1 MYNIKSKGKIK
12 MKVISG
18 RFRGRKLVTLDG
30 MNTRPTI
37 TRVKEDMF
45 NVLNNYFIFDNKICL
60 DLFGGSGA
68 LSLEALSRGI
78 KFAFVND
85 HYKPAL
91 EIIKKNFTGLNS
103 EEFEIFNFDYKKML
117 SYLTSINKNVDLIFF
132 DPPFAKVEYYT
143 EFFKYISENQ
153 LLNNYGILIMES
165 ELKLDVREMSTLN
178 LLKYK
183 DFKNKH
189 LYILR
194 LEKESL

>member
-1 MYNIKSKGKIK
+1 

-18 RFRGRKLVTLDG
+18 RFRGRKLVTLEG

-45 NVLNNYFIFDNKICL
+45 NVLNNYFIFEGKTCL

-78 KFAFVND
+78 KFAYVND

-91 EIIKKNFTGLNS
+91 EIIKKNFIGLNN
-103 EEFEIFNFDYKKML
+103 EEYELFNLDYKKML
-117 SYLTSINKNVDLIFF
+117 NYLTSMKKQVDLIFF
-132 DPPFAKVEYYT
+132 DPPFAKIEYYKD
-143 EFFKYISENQ
+143 FFKYISENQ

-165 ELKLDVREMSTLN
+165 ELRLEISELTILN
-178 LLKYK
+178 VLKYK

-194 LEKESL
+194 FEKENL

>member
-1 MYNIKSKGKIK
+1 MR
-12 MKVISG
+12 VISG
-18 RFRGRKLVTLDG
+18 RFRGRKLVTLEG

-45 NVLNNYFIFDNKICL
+45 NVLNNYFVFENKVCL

-78 KFAFVND
+78 GFAYVND
-85 HYKPAL
+85 HHKPAL
-91 EIIKKNFTGLNS
+91 EVIKENFRGLGKD
-103 EEFEIFNFDYKKML
+103 EYELFNLDYKRML
-117 SYLTSINKNVDLIFF
+117 DYLSNSNKKVDLIFF
-132 DPPFAKVEYYT
+132 DPPFAKVEYYY
-143 EFFKYISENQ
+143 EFFKYIYEKE

-165 ELKLDVREMSTLN
+165 EMQLDMSEIAFLN
-178 LLKYK
+178 VLKYK

-194 LEKESL
+194 NEKES

>member
-1 MYNIKSKGKIK
+1 MR
-12 MKVISG
+12 VISG
-18 RFRGRKLVTLDG
+18 RFRGRKLVTLEG

-45 NVLNNYFIFDNKICL
+45 NVLNNYFVFENKVCL

-78 KFAFVND
+78 GFAYVND

-91 EIIKKNFTGLNS
+91 EIIKQNFKGL
-103 EEFEIFNFDYKKML
+103 EKDEFELFNLDYKRMLDYLVNSNKKM
-117 SYLTSINKNVDLIFF
+117 DLIFF
-132 DPPFAKVEYYT
+132 DPPFAKVEYYY
-143 EFFKYISENQ
+143 EFFKYIYDNE

-165 ELKLDVREMSTLN
+165 ELPLDMSKIAILK

-194 LEKESL
+194 REKGDLENE

>member
-1 MYNIKSKGKIK
+1 MR
-12 MKVISG
+12 VISG
-18 RFRGRKLVTLDG
+18 RFRGRKLATLEG

-45 NVLNNYFIFDNKICL
+45 NVLNNYFVFENKVCL

-78 KFAFVND
+78 GFAYVND

-91 EIIKKNFTGLNS
+91 EIIKENFRGLDKD
-103 EEFEIFNFDYKKML
+103 EYELFNLDYKRMLDYLSNLNKKM
-117 SYLTSINKNVDLIFF
+117 DLIFF
-132 DPPFAKVEYYT
+132 DPPFAKVEYYY
-143 EFFKYISENQ
+143 EFFKYIYDNE

-165 ELKLDVREMSTLN
+165 ELPLDMSKIAILN
-178 LLKYK
+178 TLKYK

-194 LEKESL
+194 LEKGDLNDE

>member
-1 MYNIKSKGKIK
+1 

-103 EEFEIFNFDYKKML
+103 EEYELFNFDYKKML
-117 SYLTSINKNVDLIFF
+117 SYLTSINKSVDLIFF

>member
-103 EEFEIFNFDYKKML
+103 EEYELFNFDYKKML
-117 SYLTSINKNVDLIFF
+117 SYLTSINKSVDLIFF

>member
-1 MYNIKSKGKIK
+1 

-91 EIIKKNFTGLNS
+91 EIIKKNFTGLNN
-103 EEFEIFNFDYKKML
+103 EEYELFNFDYKKML
-117 SYLTSINKNVDLIFF
+117 SYLTSINKSVDLIFF

-143 EFFKYISENQ
+143 EFLKYISENQ